1 MIWPFDYYDWEK
13 HVMTSSDYIIT
24 RLSKCMLSYQYDT
37 TQHICFVNNSM
48 QHYTKEKKC
57 FKNSSKNNSNKKFFC
72 NISFIK
78 I

>member
-37 TQHICFVNNSM
+37 TQHICFENNSM
-48 QHYTKEKKC
+48 QHHTKEKNASKILLKITQI
-57 FKNSSKNNSNKKFFC
+57 KNFFVTYLL
-72 NISFIK
+72 
-78 I
+78 